1 MFERVRQELANGRGG
16 AVDGIIPGEPA
27 FFRSLLRLESVEWNT
42 VPDSVLTAA
51 TMFLRE
57 GCPSWLAVSAERANR
72 LQLARTAAPSAATT
86 KTASA
91 RTRPTARQRLP
102 APTAPPAEVLP
113 PSSPEVDMHDGSQ
126 AQSPPRSEE
135 DDDST
140 VDEDEDQLA
149 QDEGEQ
155 DDDTNRSESRT
166 DYRDRST
173 DRRGRHTDRQVASA
187 RDAVPVGFES
197 YRDPDFS
204 PETESDCSTLVDG
217 WCEVPKKSED
227 SKNCKYVRRN
237 VKNSEFR
244 FAKIMHGGSWN
255 GLCRENTTRRTQNNY
270 ALEHLAPDEE
280 QEHVYR
286 SAANMVSLPRLPR
299 PILSDLVPPPVR
311 LLLPE
316 RCSTRL
322 PVREGRRL
330 LQALQQSGTEMS
342 RCGSH
347 ARLSW
352 KPYASRSLRGSRD
365 AIGRRRRHIRRTCQ
379 PGSCRSRKHVRQSFW
394 RASIFPKQIG
404 DSPKGQYARADRID
418 RGRYH
423 NRNR

>member
-1 MFERVRQELANGRGG
+1 MPMFERVRQELANGRGG

-149 QDEGEQ
+149 QDEA
-155 DDDTNRSESRT
+155 NRTTTPIVRKAAQITGTAPPIAGDATQTARSPPHATRFPLDLNRT
-166 DYRDRST
+166 AIR
-173 DRRGRHTDRQVASA
+173 
-187 RDAVPVGFES
+187 
-197 YRDPDFS
+197 
-204 PETESDCSTLVDG
+204 TLA
-217 WCEVPKKSED
+217 P
-227 SKNCKYVRRN
+227 RRN
-237 VKNSEFR
+237 RIAQHWSTAGAR
-244 FAKIMHGGSWN
+244 CRRSPRTARTASTFAATSRIPSSASPRSCTAVVGTGSVARTPRGGPRTTMRWSTS
-255 GLCRENTTRRTQNNY
+255 RRMKSRNTSIDLRRT
-270 ALEHLAPDEE
+270 
-280 QEHVYR
+280 
-286 SAANMVSLPRLPR
+286 
-299 PILSDLVPPPVR
+299 
-311 LLLPE
+311 
-316 RCSTRL
+316 
-322 PVREGRRL
+322 
-330 LQALQQSGTEMS
+330 
-342 RCGSH
+342 
-347 ARLSW
+347 W
-352 KPYASRSLRGSRD
+352 
-365 AIGRRRRHIRRTCQ
+365 
-379 PGSCRSRKHVRQSFW
+379 
-394 RASIFPKQIG
+394 
-404 DSPKGQYARADRID
+404 
-418 RGRYH
+418 
-423 NRNR
+423 